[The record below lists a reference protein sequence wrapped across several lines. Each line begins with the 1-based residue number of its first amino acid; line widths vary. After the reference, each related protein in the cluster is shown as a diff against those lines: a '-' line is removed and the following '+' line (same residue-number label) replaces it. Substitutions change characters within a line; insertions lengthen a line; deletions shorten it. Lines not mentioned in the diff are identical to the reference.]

1 MHIAVLIQRRLLH
14 PVLEALGEAPLVLV
28 KGSPG
33 CGKTSFAAQ
42 VGVASLGG
50 GLVLDGGLPAMKPAF
65 LDPRILPRRGRLL
78 VVDRADAD
86 PGLLPALAAWARAE
100 AGRGG
105 RVLLIGQAFPEALPE
120 GLPGDRA
127 RAPTPRLELCPL
139 GYEEVGMELRER
151 LWLRGGLPQALLA
164 GTEPEAFSWLGRH
177 LDGLVQGRL
186 VAAGI
191 PGPEARTRGLLEA
204 LAQGQ
209 GRAFPESVA
218 ARSLGVSRPTVVR
231 ALAVLERIGLVRF
244 LPSLAS
250 PSGKRT
256 ILSPAVYLRDQ
267 GILHALLGLGGSRV
281 LGASPH
287 REASW
292 RGFVVE
298 ECLKAMPTGLEA
310 GRYLTRDGAGLDLVV
325 RREGRTILAILAR
338 AELPSPRGLRG
349 GMIAAAELGAERRI
363 LVLPSPASWV
373 RAGPSGWE
381 TMDLGRLLGL
391 IREGEPGAQ

>member
-1 MHIAVLIQRRLLH
+1 MLIQRRLLR
-14 PVLEALGEAPLVLV
+14 PVLEALVEAPLVLV
-28 KGSPG
+28 EGSPG

-50 GLVLDGGLPAMKPAF
+50 GLVLDGGLPALKPAL

-78 VVDRADAD
+78 VIDRADAD
-86 PGLLPALAAWARAE
+86 PALLPALASWARAE

-105 RVLLIGQAFPEALPE
+105 RVLLIGQAFPKALPE
-120 GLPGDRA
+120 GLLGDRA
-127 RAPTPRLELCPL
+127 QAPSPRFELGPL
-139 GYEEVGMELRER
+139 GYEEVGTELKER

-164 GTEPEAFSWLGRH
+164 GTEPEAIAWLGRH

-191 PGPEARTRGLLEA
+191 HGPATRTRALLEA

-209 GRAFPESVA
+209 GRTFPESVA

-231 ALAVLERIGLVRF
+231 ALAVLERIGLLRF

-250 PSGKRT
+250 PSGKRA
-256 ILSPAVYLRDQ
+256 ILSPAVYLRDP
-267 GILHALLGLGGSRV
+267 GVLHALLGLGGTRV
-281 LGASPH
+281 LEASPH

-298 ECLKAMPTGLEA
+298 ECLKALPRGLEA
-310 GRYLTRDGAGLDLVV
+310 SRYLTRDGAGLDLVI
-325 RREGRTILAILAR
+325 RREGRTALAVVAR
-338 AELPSPRGLRG
+338 PELPGPRGLRG
-349 GMIAAAELGAERRI
+349 GAIAAMELGAERRI
-363 LVLPSPASWV
+363 LALPSPAT
-373 RAGPSGWE
+373 RAGPGPLGWE
-381 TMDLGRLLGL
+381 AMDLGRLIGT
-391 IREGEPGAQ
+391 IQETRPSAP